1 MALKRLHNNGVW
13 SPSETELKVAEY
25 LACGYSQ
32 NRTAQLCDMTQ
43 QTISNWLK
51 RPEFEAFVAE
61 RTVQFLNSQD
71 AVHYQTLALAKLLV
85 HQALAGERADDDP
98 QVKLALRVLAETE
111 YPQRRGEPRL
121 QFGKHAEDA

>member
-1 MALKRLHNNGVW
+1 MALKRMHTNGVW

-32 NRTAQLCDMTQ
+32 NRTAQLCE
-43 QTISNWLK
+43 ISQGIVSVWLK
-51 RPEFEAFVAE
+51 RPEFAKLVADM
-61 RTVQFLNSQD
+61 TVDFLNSQD

-85 HQALAGERADDDP
+85 HQAMAGERADDDP